1 MRTRTKLAVAVSAAS
16 LTAVGL
22 AGPTS
27 ASASTTLDRTIAA
40 QAERAGLDQREVAA
54 LQKQID
60 RQMAFTPGGEQ
71 IGVNQ
76 VAWRG
81 GKTIMTFPL
90 PGEKQARAV
99 DEPVGTLGTANCSYT
114 WTCLYEHDD
123 YDGRRLTWQDCAFN
137 NLADYDFN
145 DKASSW
151 HNNQTR
157 GTVTRVYN
165 WTSSGWSQIWSSTAP
180 SRSSYVGNADN
191 DKADGIRV
199 C

>member
-1 MRTRTKLAVAVSAAS
+1 MRTRTKLAVALSASA
-16 LTAVGL
+16 LAVFGM

-27 ASASTTLDRTIAA
+27 AAPTLDRTIAA
-40 QAERAGLDQREVAA
+40 QAERAGLDRSEVAE
-54 LQKQID
+54 LQRQID
-60 RQMAFTPGGEQ
+60 RQMAVTPGGEQ

-81 GKTIMTFPL
+81 GKAVMTFPL

-99 DEPVGTLGTANCSYT
+99 DEPVGTLGTANCSYL
-114 WTCLYEHDD
+114 WTCLYEHDN
-123 YDGRRLTWQDCAFN
+123 YDGRRLTWSDCAFV
-137 NLADYDFN
+137 NLSSWDFI
-145 DKASSW
+145 DKTSSW
-151 HNNQTR
+151 HNNQSS

-165 WTSSGWSQIWSSTAP
+165 WTGSSWSQLWASTAP
-180 SRSSYVGNADN
+180 SRSSYVGNTNN